1 MQYCINLPVSNKIIR
16 HITDWKQIH
25 RQHRGWS
32 HHSKPTKQSTGQ
44 DKQPPTYSHSTILIH
59 QLVFSSSKVKCTHN
73 SISLS
78 HYHTKSRKKTVCF
91 LTLDD
96 LLSPLFELTVTF
108 HLGPKLLSILLN
120 SLSFLLCFLSSARRS
135 CSATLFEAS
144 SWLIATG
151 TTAGGAAAATT
162 TAGGA
167 ATAASASPSLCLLDL
182 LSSQPETPM
191 ARLIATG
198 TTAGGAAATTT
209 AGVAIDTASASPSLC
224 LLDLLSS
231 RPESSI
237 ARLRVVG
244 VSLHRLSA
252 EGLVGRTSSGES
264 MRT

>member
-59 QLVFSSSKVKCTHN
+59 QFIFSSSKVKCTHN

-144 SWLIATG
+144 SWLIATR
-151 TTAGGAAAATT
+151 T

-167 ATAASASPSLCLLDL
+167 ATA
-182 LSSQPETPM
+182 
-191 ARLIATG
+191 
-198 TTAGGAAATTT
+198 
-209 AGVAIDTASASPSLC
+209 ASASPSLC